1 MNKGRGFQ
9 NGWWLILI
17 TLGVMLATELPFAF
31 ASSDK
36 YNFIYMLF
44 SEITLIIPIFVGL
57 SFMNLE
63 QSDGRVIENIGLK
76 GFPIKALPFIIL
88 LPVTA
93 QYFINY
99 VTLPVQTLLTLLLG
113 GREYSFPSG
122 IENFWQNFVLM
133 CILAPFFE
141 EMLCRGILV
150 NLFKRYGT
158 AKMLVYSSL
167 GFAMLHMDAE
177 AFLPLFFVGLVLGA
191 IRITTGSV
199 LAAMTA
205 HAASNLFSLIAI
217 TFNSGF
223 MAHNIIFIIL
233 FAVAFPVL
241 LWFYFRKFDGTFRK
255 SDLIR
260 SKTAPT
266 GFSVGFIVVLSA
278 FSLFNIIA
286 FAVRLF
292 SGEFYYDISSMFIY

>member
-9 NGWWLILI
+9 NGWWLLLI

-76 GFPIKALPFIIL
+76 GFPLKALPFIIL
-88 LPVTA
+88 LPVTG

-99 VTLPVQTLLTLLLG
+99 LTLPVQTLLTLLLG

-122 IENFWQNFVLM
+122 IENFWQNFLLM
-133 CILAPFFE
+133 CIMAPFFE

-177 AFLPLFFVGLVLGA
+177 AFLPLFFVGLVLGT

-199 LAAMTA
+199 LASMTA
-205 HAASNLFSLIAI
+205 HAASNLFALLSL
-217 TFNSGF
+217 TFKPGVF
-223 MAHNIIFIIL
+223 GGVLIL
-233 FAVAFPVL
+233 LSVVAFPILV
-241 LWFYFRKFDGTFRK
+241 WFYLKKCDGRVPK
-255 SDLIR
+255 SDLVQ
-260 SKTAPT
+260 TYCAPT
-266 GFSVGFIVVLSA
+266 GISFGFIIVFATFVI
-278 FSLFNIIA
+278 FNIVV
-286 FAVRLF
+286 FATRLISGELYYDLSRLF
-292 SGEFYYDISSMFIY
+292 IY